1 MLATILQGTVTRQ
14 QYIFINE
21 EEKIKLKKIDFLKH
35 QGTFPLFWKDK
46 HLTSANFLLQNL
58 MNISGH

>member
-21 EEKIKLKKIDFLKH
+21 EEKI
-35 QGTFPLFWKDK
+35 T
-46 HLTSANFLLQNL
+46 TS
-58 MNISGH
+58 S